1 MTLGYITIG
10 ALFLVI
16 TPMALLSSTLARNNK
31 MLLVFSCLCSVIS
44 LMVLLLQVLGILELK
59 EMLTVCH
66 ILLVAALCI
75 IFAAMWRQRKLQNHR
90 KNRRNPFSLIG
101 VGIAMDL
108 LSFYLNET
116 ASDVFF
122 TILAFIVYAIIVF
135 ISRATETS
143 HKAYTDS
150 HTGLANRLRWNELM
164 KEDSPIPEPF
174 GILLMD
180 LNGLKQVN
188 DSLGHDMG
196 DRVIFHFSNILR
208 NTLPASSI
216 ICRWGGDEF
225 AILLTGISRRQLDGY
240 IQALLHATETHNAEN
255 HTLPIHFAAGSA
267 LSAEH
272 PSMTRTELFHLADEE
287 MYRDKQLWYAKKH
300 LTKNNRCMELVFNIV
315 SHDGKRDSEAS
326 EGME

>member
-1 MTLGYITIG
+1 MSLLCYFVDGAVASGFGNSGTEGNADRVPYSAGCGTLYNLRSYVAPEKAAKSSEESQESVFPDWGWYCDGSPLI
-10 ALFLVI
+10 
-16 TPMALLSSTLARNNK
+16 LSERNRIR
-31 MLLVFSCLCSVIS
+31 C
-44 LMVLLLQVLGILELK
+44 
-59 EMLTVCH
+59 
-66 ILLVAALCI
+66 
-75 IFAAMWRQRKLQNHR
+75 
-90 KNRRNPFSLIG
+90 
-101 VGIAMDL
+101 
-108 LSFYLNET
+108 
-116 ASDVFF
+116 FF